1 MVLVGLCVAALCAPA
16 VAAVDLGLPPATEI
30 NFDGNGVFDQT
41 VAGSF
46 DIFGPLPAAIGTEV
60 FGVGTISDVALLS
73 DLGNQ
78 VWTPADVG
86 PNFEMTFTFFDAV
99 VTSSARTFVGTPG
112 LSQGFLSAD
121 YADGARLLLVSDT
134 SKDFDSTGGPGL
146 FDLQD
151 GEYPTVYTLE
161 DAGYNDDGLA
171 DATSG
176 FIIAND
182 PDEEVFLDLLL
193 SGNSSVLSFSPTV
206 GFLGGS
212 FVSTSIEILGGTG
225 ASQFHDFLG
234 SDGTA
239 NAFILRFQ
247 PTSWAFGGDIDI
259 QLKSVPEPST
269 LVFLGTG
276 LASLLGYRIRRK
288 MA

>member
-1 MVLVGLCVAALCAPA
+1 M
-16 VAAVDLGLPPATEI
+16 AAVNLGLPVATEI
-30 NFDGNGVFDQT
+30 NFDGNGIFSQTAAGTFD
-41 VAGSF
+41 A
-46 DIFGPLPAAIGTEV
+46 FGPLPASAGTEI

-78 VWTPADVG
+78 VWVPANVG
-86 PNFEMTFTFFDAV
+86 PNFEMTFTFFNAV

-112 LSQGFLSAD
+112 LSQGFLTAD
-121 YADGARLLLVSDT
+121 YADGARILLVSDT
-134 SKDFDSTGGPGL
+134 SRDFSSAGGPGL
-146 FDLQD
+146 FDVQD

-161 DAGYNDDGLA
+161 DVGYNADGLP

-193 SGNSSVLSFSPTV
+193 SGNSSTINFSPTV

-212 FVSTSIEILGGTG
+212 FVSTSVEILGGTG
-225 ASQFHDFLG
+225 ASQFRDFFG
-234 SDGTA
+234 PDGTA
-239 NAFILRFQ
+239 DAFILRFQ

-259 QLKSVPEPST
+259 QLTTVPEPST